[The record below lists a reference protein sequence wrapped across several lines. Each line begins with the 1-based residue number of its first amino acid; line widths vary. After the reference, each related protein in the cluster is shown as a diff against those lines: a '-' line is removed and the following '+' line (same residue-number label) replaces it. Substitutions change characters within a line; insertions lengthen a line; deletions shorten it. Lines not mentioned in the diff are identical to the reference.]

1 MKYFAAFLPMRDLEK
16 SQELRP
22 SHLEFLDLKTQ
33 EGKIFAR
40 GRFADGA
47 GGLIIYKADSL
58 EEAKKIASSDPYVMH
73 GARSLELH
81 EWDMKV
87 AG

>member
-22 SHLEFLDLKTQ
+22 AHVEFLDQKSQ

-47 GGLIIYKADSL
+47 GGLVVYRADSL

-81 EWDMKV
+81 EWEMKV
-87 AG
+87 VG

>member
-1 MKYFAAFLPMRDLEK
+1 MRYFAALLPMRDLEK

-22 SHLEFLDLKTQ
+22 AHVAFLDQKSQ
-33 EGKIFAR
+33 EGRIFAR
-40 GRFADGA
+40 GRFVDGA
-47 GGLIIYKADSL
+47 GGLIIYKAESL
-58 EEAKKIASSDPYVMH
+58 EEAKKTAMSDPYVAQ

-87 AG
+87 VS

>member
-16 SQELRP
+16 SQELRTA
-22 SHLEFLDLKTQ
+22 HVEFLDQKSQ

-47 GGLIIYKADSL
+47 GGLIVYRADSL

-87 AG
+87 VG